1 MVEKRKIRV
10 LVAKPGTDS
19 HFRGAE
25 LIAQI
30 LRNAGME
37 VVYTGRYQTSEMIVS
52 AAIAED
58 VDVVALSSLAWS
70 QEKFY
75 TEVADM
81 LKKKGSDIIV
91 VGGGIISEKAKPKL
105 LKAGVTGLYGPG
117 TPYDV
122 IINHIKDRVEKERW
136 GKGKATAKKAAPK
149 KAATAKKSCKKK

>member
-1 MVEKRKIRV
+1 MVEKRNIRV

-52 AAIAED
+52 TAIAED

-75 TEVADM
+75 TEVAKM
-81 LKKKGSDIIV
+81 LKDKGSDIIV
-91 VGGGIISEKAKPKL
+91 VGGGIISEKVKPKL

-122 IINHIKDRVEKERW
+122 IINHIKDRVSKERW
-136 GKGKATAKKAAPK
+136 GKEKAPKKAAPK
-149 KAATAKKSCKKK
+149 KTATKKKIYKK

>member
-81 LKKKGSDIIV
+81 LKKKGSDILI

-117 TPYDV
+117 TPYEV
-122 IINHIKDRVEKERW
+122 IIKHITDRVEKERW
-136 GKGKATAKKAAPK
+136 GKEKATKKAAPK
-149 KAATAKKSCKKK
+149 KTAAKKSSCKTC